1 MKSLTRKDIAMKGD
15 LFVVSEVN
23 GSFSQAKHYSKYP
36 TNDQVQKACD
46 QFGKAYT
53 RITTY
58 VANPND
64 GEYEITNTYTVD
76 EYKENLSKV
85 L

>member
-1 MKSLTRKDIAMKGD
+1 MKGD

-23 GSFSQAKHYSKYP
+23 GSFSQAKHYSKHP

-53 RITTY
+53 RISTY
-58 VANPND
+58 NANPN
-64 GEYEITNTYTVD
+64 GEYEHTNTYTVD
-76 EYKENLSKV
+76 EYNENLSKV